1 MRFAY
6 LVAVVGALL
15 LAGACTTSRPGY
27 CQSDSECSSGQHC
40 QLGSGVDKLMCVPTA
55 DAGGLDGGG
64 DALDSGGGCQSS
76 QQCPSSAPICSS
88 GVCTACGAAA
98 PGACSLRD
106 SAHPVCAVDGTC
118 VQCTVNSDCSSDP
131 TKPICETSTNTCGAC
146 ATDAQCA
153 AKGVGPG
160 VCMAHQ
166 DGRCATD
173 AETAYVQF
181 VGACS
186 TAPNGG
192 DGSSANPFCS
202 LGSAILNLP
211 TSAKLILVI
220 GAVGGS
226 GTAIQTSGAGAQL
239 SIIGQ
244 ASAKVISLPGAPVP
258 NLIIQGASVYL
269 RGLTISGSGDIGL
282 SVSTGAMIE
291 LDTVTFDSN
300 SKGGL
305 LIDSSGFDIRNSTF
319 TNNGPGDSMG
329 AGWGGIRVQG
339 TTPVTKTLEDDTISM
354 NKQIGLSCAWA
365 VTGTGVYASGNTGG
379 IDVSS
384 SCAVTTCPTL
394 TTGCG
399 AAP

>member
-1 MRFAY
+1 
-6 LVAVVGALL
+6 
-15 LAGACTTSRPGY
+15 
-27 CQSDSECSSGQHC
+27 
-40 QLGSGVDKLMCVPTA
+40 VPNA

-64 DALDSGGGCQSS
+64 EALDSGGCQSS

-98 PGACSLRD
+98 TGACGLRD
-106 SAHPVCAVDGTC
+106 SSHPVCAVDGTC

-146 ATDAQCA
+146 ASDAQCA

-173 AETAYVQF
+173 VETAYVQF

-192 DGSSANPFCS
+192 NGSSATPFCS
-202 LGSAILNLP
+202 LGSAVLNLP

-220 GAVGGS
+220 GSVGGS
-226 GTAIQTSGAGAQL
+226 ATPIQTSPGGTQL

-244 ASAKVISLPGAPVP
+244 AMAAIGSPGSPVA
-258 NLIIQGASVYL
+258 NLIIEGASVYM
-269 RGLTISGSGDIGL
+269 RNLTIKNSLDVGL
-282 SVSTGAMIE
+282 SVNTGAMIE

-305 LIDSSGFDIRNSTF
+305 LADSSGFDIRNSTF
-319 TNNGPGDSMG
+319 TTNGPGDAMG
-329 AGWGGIRVQG
+329 AAWGGIRVQG
-339 TTPVTKTLEDDTISM
+339 ITPVTATLEDVSIVNNGQVGM
-354 NKQIGLSCAWA
+354 SCAWA
-365 VTGTGVYASGNTGG
+365 VSGTGVYASGNSGG
-379 IDVSS
+379 VNVSPT
-384 SCAVTTCPTL
+384 CGITTCPTL